1 MDLTDRRWHY
11 PRTFAMGVDVGQA
24 HDPTAICV
32 VEMIRAMPNPDKPL
46 ETKGLQR
53 PPPLFNV
60 RHLERLKLGMSYP
73 AQVSHVCGL
82 VARPGLAEHE
92 PGVWVDYTG
101 VGRPVFDLFKQ
112 ARTPKLRGVT
122 ITSGHSATRDGQCHN
137 VPKVTLVSR
146 LQALLHTG
154 ELKIAATLPDA
165 PVLLRELQEFR
176 VKFTEA
182 GNATWN
188 AREGAHDDLV
198 LALALAV
205 YGAEHVEICTVEPL
219 RI

>member
-1 MDLTDRRWHY
+1 MTDKRYHY
-11 PRTFAMGVDVGQA
+11 PRSYSVGVDVGQA

-32 VEMIRAMPNPDKPL
+32 VEKIQAVNYPPGTAPDV
-46 ETKGLQR
+46 
-53 PPPLFNV
+53 PPTYNV

-73 AQVSHVCGL
+73 AQVQHVCKL

-101 VGRPVFDLFKQ
+101 VGRPVFDLFKE
-112 ARTPKLRGVT
+112 ARLPKLKGVT
-122 ITSGHSATRDGQCHN
+122 ITSGQQATVDGQRHN
-137 VPKVTLVSR
+137 VPKVLLVSR
-146 LQALLHTG
+146 LQALLHSG
-154 ELKIAATLPDA
+154 DLHIAASLPDA

-205 YGAEHVEICTVEPL
+205 YGAGKGAPMVRADL
-219 RI
+219 KWAG

>member
-1 MDLTDRRWHY
+1 MDMTDKRYYY
-11 PRTFAMGVDVGQA
+11 PRTYAVGVDVGQA

-32 VEMIRAMPNPDKPL
+32 VEKIEAINYPPGTAPNV
-46 ETKGLQR
+46 
-53 PPPLFNV
+53 PPKFNV
-60 RHLERLKLGMSYP
+60 RHLERLRLGMPYP
-73 AQVSHVCGL
+73 QQVSYVAGL
-82 VARPGLAEHE
+82 VARPGLSERE

-101 VGRPVFDLFKQ
+101 VGRPVFDLFRE
-112 ARTPKLRGVT
+112 ARVPRLKGVT
-122 ITSGHSATRDGQCHN
+122 ITSGQQATVDGQRHN
-137 VPKVTLVSR
+137 VPKVQLVSR

-154 ELKIAATLPDA
+154 DLHIAADLKDA

-205 YGAEHVEICTVEPL
+205 YGAGNGRPMVTADIGFA
-219 RI
+219 RNY